1 MLQRLGIVM
10 ATPGLIPACLAKG
23 DSSTAQRHLGAALIS
38 PPTFEQHAGGTAA
51 LAFRAALKHGLRLA
65 AAALIGV
72 FPQALPP
79 PPPRRPAAS
88 TLIIM
93 LALERNR
100 MESMAAAATQFAL
113 PAAMINVYVSKQ
125 LI

>member
-1 MLQRLGIVM
+1 MLQRLGMVM

-38 PPTFEQHAGGTAA
+38 PPTLEQHAGGTAA

-65 AAALIGV
+65 AAAPIGV

-79 PPPRRPAAS
+79 LPPPRRPAAS
-88 TLIIM
+88 TLIIVS
-93 LALERNR
+93 ALERNR
-100 MESMAAAATQFAL
+100 RESMAAAASQFAL
-113 PAAMINVYVSKQ
+113 AAAMINM
-125 LI
+125 

>member
-1 MLQRLGIVM
+1 MVM

-79 PPPRRPAAS
+79 PPRRPAAS
-88 TLIIM
+88 TIIM
-93 LALERNR
+93 LALERNIR
-100 MESMAAAATQFAL
+100 ESMAAAASQFAL